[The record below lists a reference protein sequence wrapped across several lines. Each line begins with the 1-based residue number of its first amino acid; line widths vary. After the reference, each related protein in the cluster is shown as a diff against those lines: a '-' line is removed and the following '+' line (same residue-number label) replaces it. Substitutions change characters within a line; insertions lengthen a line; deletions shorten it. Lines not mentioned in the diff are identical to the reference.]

1 VVRDRV
7 LALVEAILAT
17 ARSPVTEETMAE
29 AIGDPEVTSDDVS
42 TALDMLRSA
51 WDAPSR
57 GLRLE
62 RVAGGWRA
70 VTPPDLDAELRAF
83 HGLQQK
89 QRLSQAALEVLAIV
103 AHRQPVTQP
112 EINFIR
118 GTNSTAVLRTLLDRG
133 LIRMAG
139 RKEVVGK
146 PFLYRT
152 TKEFLVHFGLDRIEE
167 LPEPEEIAGGEGS
180 DEESVN

>member
-1 VVRDRV
+1 MERER
-7 LALVEAILAT
+7 LRALVEAIVTT
-17 ARSPVTEETMAE
+17 ARSPVTAE
-29 AIGDPEVTSDDVS
+29 AVVEAVGDPSIGVDLVGEVLEEVRTDWEAV
-42 TALDMLRSA
+42 R
-51 WDAPSR
+51 R

-118 GTNSTAVLRTLLDRG
+118 GTNSAAVLRTLLDRG

-139 RKEVVGK
+139 RKAVVGK

-152 TKEFLVHFGLDRIEE
+152 TREFLVHFGLDRIEE
-167 LPEPEEIAGGEGS
+167 LPEPEDIAGGEGT
-180 DEESVN
+180 DEAKIN

>member
-1 VVRDRV
+1 MEGERLR
-7 LALVEAILAT
+7 AIVEAILAT
-17 ARSPVTEETMAE
+17 ARTPVTAEAVAE
-29 AIGDPEVTSDDVS
+29 AIGDAAVTPEAVSD
-42 TALDMLRSA
+42 AFEGLRDE
-51 WDAPSR
+51 WDSPGR
-57 GLRLE
+57 GLRVE

-139 RKEVVGK
+139 RKAVVGK

-167 LPEPEEIAGGEGS
+167 LPEPEDVAGGEGS
-180 DEESVN
+180 DDANVN